1 MPIKQFFKMILTS
14 LSMEILLLAS
24 AILMG
29 RWYFV
34 TLVYSLFI
42 NIITSIND
50 IIRPRKMGNVALKFK
65 GERLVEILFLCSSV
79 IPIFNIIFSVNRYI
93 YSVCAND
100 EEFIKK
106 YPGKLILPAQAIKE
120 YNPNYKKE
128 PLIYAPIVKKE
139 EDIKKEYEG
148 ITRHKYQFS
157 KEMESINTYIDYIML
172 NKNLTKKQ
180 KEKLL
185 KELKNNVVYN
195 NKVNLSN
202 KTIKKLVK

>member
-1 MPIKQFFKMILTS
+1 
-14 LSMEILLLAS
+14 METLLLM
-24 AILMG
+24 IGVLLG
-29 RWYFV
+29 KWYFV
-34 TLVYSLFI
+34 TLIYSLLI
-42 NIITSIND
+42 NVITLIND
-50 IIRPRKMGNVALKFK
+50 IIRPKKMGYVALRYK
-65 GERLVEILFLCSSV
+65 GDKLIEVLFLCSSV
-79 IPIFNIIFSVNRYI
+79 IPIFNMIFSVNRYI

-128 PLIYAPIVKKE
+128 PFFYAPIVKKE

-172 NKNLTKKQ
+172 NKKLTKKQ
-180 KEKLL
+180 KQKIL

-202 KTIKKLVK
+202 KTIKKLVKCK